1 MALLDRVATLVLA
14 NLNDL
19 VDKAENPEKILKQ
32 VILDMENQY
41 MQVKTQ
47 VAVAL
52 ADLHVLRKNHREHIE
67 THADWMRKADLAV
80 GKQDD
85 ELARAALSRA
95 LSAELAGATLEQQ
108 IADQQVQVDSL
119 KTALNKLEVKL
130 TEARTKADLLIVR
143 HRRSRAANRVA
154 SSQHSSDP
162 GSTFERMRSKI
173 VREEAISRANGELF
187 GDDFDDR
194 FRAMERNEKIDSLL
208 SEIKAKRGIGA

>member
-52 ADLHVLRKNHREHIE
+52 ADLHVLRKKHREHIE